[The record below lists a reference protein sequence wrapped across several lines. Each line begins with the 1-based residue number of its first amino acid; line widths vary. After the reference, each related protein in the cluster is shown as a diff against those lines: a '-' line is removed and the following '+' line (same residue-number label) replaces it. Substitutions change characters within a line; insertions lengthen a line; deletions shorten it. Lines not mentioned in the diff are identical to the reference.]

1 MEWESGRQQQA
12 QCRTHLYKHR
22 HAAITN
28 VIDQKNAPTIWEV
41 HGVCVWVGGC
51 CSFESIQVLHSEN
64 ECPPW
69 RPHATSTLH
78 LTVVDRNRLAKKTV

>member
-12 QCRTHLYKHR
+12 QCRTHQTR
-22 HAAITN
+22 ITN
-28 VIDQKNAPTIWEV
+28 GIDQKNAPTIWEV
-41 HGVCVWVGGC
+41 HGVCVCVGGC
-51 CSFESIQVLHSEN
+51 YSFESIQVLHSEN